1 MFINDWLYERKMK
14 KQRAKRKYSDDMCW
28 DLQYTLLQI
37 LPQMIETLR
46 KAKHGYPAQLN
57 FEEINNFPIKW
68 VQEELSNL
76 KEEYKEKDFDEPDI
90 QDSFTRWQLTLKR
103 ISYCL
108 KQADETQTNI
118 FNPYEEEYN
127 KQRWGQFKNFKD
139 STEVY
144 KHDNKGKPL
153 LYKFK
158 DVKIDSKL
166 KENYF
171 NKLDEID
178 KYRDDMKTEAFNL
191 INKYFWNLWD

>member
-1 MFINDWLYERKMK
+1 MFINGWLYERKMK

-68 VQEELSNL
+68 VQGELSNL

-90 QDSFTRWQLTLKR
+90 QDSFTRWQLILKR

-144 KHDNKGKPL
+144 KHDNKGINHYYINLKML
-153 LYKFK
+153 
-158 DVKIDSKL
+158 KL
-166 KENYF
+166 ILN
-171 NKLDEID
+171 
-178 KYRDDMKTEAFNL
+178 
-191 INKYFWNLWD
+191 